1 MNIGHIIKA
10 AWVIIA
16 LACVSYVGFGFG
28 AARNAEAA
36 DVVSLPL
43 PTTTLADITEIV
55 KLFPNARFIVRDT
68 RTIIVWT
75 ATSNTI
81 AKCFIGRAT
90 RTLSQL
96 GQTKIGFKF
105 EQWTLIEWKTEITQ
119 EQCYAVTFAPGV

>member
-1 MNIGHIIKA
+1 MEKIKLYVA
-10 AWVIIA
+10 VAILA
-16 LACVSYVGFGFG
+16 LFVLATCISVSHK
-28 AARNAEAA
+28 AEAA
-36 DVVSLPL
+36 DVVNLPL
-43 PTTTLADITEIV
+43 PTTTLADIAEIV

>member
-1 MNIGHIIKA
+1 MNLGRVIKA
-10 AWVIIA
+10 LRVIVA
-16 LACVSYVGFGFG
+16 LSCVSYVGIGFG
-28 AARNAEAA
+28 AAKSAEAA
-36 DVVSLPL
+36 NVVNLPL
-43 PTTTLADITEIV
+43 PSTTLTDIAAVV

-75 ATSNTI
+75 ATSNTV

-96 GQTKIGFKF
+96 GQTKTGFKL
-105 EQWTLIEWKTEITQ
+105 EQWTLIEWATEITQ